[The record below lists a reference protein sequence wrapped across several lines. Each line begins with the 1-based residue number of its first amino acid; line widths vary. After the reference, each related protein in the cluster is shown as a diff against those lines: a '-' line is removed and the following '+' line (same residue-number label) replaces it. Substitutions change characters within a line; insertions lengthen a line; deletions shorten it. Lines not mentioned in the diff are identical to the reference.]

1 MCLPNDCFQIIMP
14 TYHYKA
20 KKGAEA
26 VEGRIEADSEKAAV
40 EKLSL
45 SGYLPV
51 RVELEIS
58 DTKDSAKPVR
68 TSIKSKG
75 RVQSKEIT
83 LFSRQLASLL
93 KSGVPILKALDI
105 ILEQSENPYLKYVL
119 GNIHK
124 EIKEGATFSSAF
136 KNYPK
141 IFPAIYIA
149 IIHSG
154 EDSGSLPD
162 ALLRIAEYRAKQE
175 EIISRVR
182 MALAYPVL
190 MALVGSGTIIFM
202 LTFVMPRLLR
212 LFSNMGQSL
221 PLPTRV
227 LMALS
232 SGLLQWWWLII
243 LSLIGLVFFVRSQLK
258 TEAGKMAWSALEL
271 KLPLFGKF
279 ILKAEL
285 SRFSRTLELLIKNG
299 ITILRAIDVAIPVLN
314 NEIIKKQLKE
324 SYKDL
329 EQGGSFG
336 GSLKKSRIFPAF
348 MSNLIIVGEESG
360 GLSGA
365 LSEVAASYERDT
377 DERIK
382 TMANLLEPLMIL
394 GMGLVVGFIVVAMLL
409 PIFEINVMSG

>member
-1 MCLPNDCFQIIMP
+1 MP

-45 SGYLPV
+45 SGYLPI
-51 RVELEIS
+51 RVDPEAVPKE
-58 DTKDSAKPVR
+58 TNPP
-68 TSIKSKG
+68 IKSKG
-75 RVQSKEIT
+75 RVQSREIT

-93 KSGVPILKALDI
+93 RSGVPILKALDI

-136 KNYPK
+136 KNYPR

-182 MALAYPVL
+182 MALAYPAL
-190 MALVGSGTIIFM
+190 MAVVGAGTIIFM

-212 LFSNMGQSL
+212 LFSNIGQSL
-221 PLPTRV
+221 PLPTR
-227 LMALS
+227 LLIALS
-232 SGLLQWWWLII
+232 SGLRQWWWLII
-243 LSLIGLVFFVRSQLK
+243 LVFIGLALLVRRWLK
-258 TEAGKMAWSALEL
+258 TEPGRMSWSALEL

-314 NEIIKKQLKE
+314 NEIIKKQLRL

-336 GSLKKSRIFPAF
+336 GSLKKSRLFPAF

-365 LSEVAASYERDT
+365 LSEIASSYERDT

>member
-1 MCLPNDCFQIIMP
+1 MP

-20 KKGAEA
+20 KKGTEA

-45 SGYLPV
+45 SGHLPL
-51 RVELEIS
+51 RVELEDGS
-58 DTKDSAKPVR
+58 QETSGNGLKPFPANPAKIPV
-68 TSIKSKG
+68 KSKG

-119 GNIHK
+119 GNIHR
-124 EIKEGATFSSAF
+124 EIKEGSTFSSAF
-136 KNYPK
+136 QNYPK

-149 IIHSG
+149 IIRSG

-162 ALLRIAEYRAKQE
+162 ALLRISDYRAKQE
-175 EIISRVR
+175 EIVSRVR

-190 MALVGSGTIIFM
+190 MAVVGAGTIIFM

-212 LFSNMGQSL
+212 LFSNMGQRL

-232 SGLLQWWWLII
+232 SGLRQWWWLII
-243 LSLIGLVFFVRSQLK
+243 LVLVGVVLFVRSRLK
-258 TEAGKMAWSALEL
+258 TEQGRMFWSALEL
-271 KLPLFGKF
+271 KLPLFGRF

-299 ITILRAIDVAIPVLN
+299 ISILRAIDVAIPVLN

-336 GSLKKSRIFPAF
+336 RSLKKSKLFPPF

-360 GLSGA
+360 RLEGA
-365 LSEVAASYERDT
+365 LSEIASSYERDT

-382 TMANLLEPLMIL
+382 TMANLLEPLLIL
-394 GMGLVVGFIVVAMLL
+394 GMGLVVGFIVMAMLL
-409 PIFEINVMSG
+409 PIFEINVMTN

>member
-1 MCLPNDCFQIIMP
+1 MP

-20 KKGAEA
+20 KKGPQP

-45 SGYLPV
+45 AGYLPV
-51 RVELEIS
+51 RVELE
-58 DTKDSAKPVR
+58 TVVPKDPARPAKV
-68 TSIKSKG
+68 SIKSKG
-75 RVQSKEIT
+75 RVKSREIT

-124 EIKEGATFSSAF
+124 EIKEGSTFSSAF
-136 KNYPK
+136 QNYPR

-149 IIHSG
+149 IIRSG

-162 ALLRIAEYRAKQE
+162 ALLRISEYRAKQE

-190 MALVGSGTIIFM
+190 MAVVGAGTIIFM

-212 LFSNMGQSL
+212 LFSNMGQGL

-227 LMALS
+227 LIALS
-232 SGLLQWWWLII
+232 SGLRQWWWLII
-243 LSLIGLVFFVRSQLK
+243 LVLVGLALLIRSQLK
-258 TEAGKMAWSALEL
+258 TASGRLAWSVLEL

-314 NEIIKKQLKE
+314 NEVIKRQLRL

-336 GSLKKSRIFPAF
+336 GSLKKSRLFPAF

-360 GLSGA
+360 RLEGA
-365 LSEVAASYERDT
+365 LSEIASSYERDT

-409 PIFEINVMSG
+409 PIFEINVM

>member
-1 MCLPNDCFQIIMP
+1 MP

-45 SGYLPV
+45 SGYLPI

-68 TSIKSKG
+68 TLIKSKG

-243 LSLIGLVFFVRSQLK
+243 LSLIGLVLFVRSQLK

-314 NEIIKKQLKE
+314 NEIIKKQLRL
-324 SYKDL
+324 SYKDM

-336 GSLKKSRIFPAF
+336 GSLKKSGLFPAF

-360 GLSGA
+360 RLEGA
-365 LSEVAASYERDT
+365 LSEVASSYERDT